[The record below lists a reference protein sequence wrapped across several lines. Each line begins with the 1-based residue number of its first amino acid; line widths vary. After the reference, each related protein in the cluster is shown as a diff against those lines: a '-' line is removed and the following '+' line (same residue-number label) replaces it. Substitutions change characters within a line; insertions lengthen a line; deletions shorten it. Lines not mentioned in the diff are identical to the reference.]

1 MELATAINLIR
12 AGVPAAQMP
21 QHWADLG
28 AGSGLFTQ
36 ALASL
41 LPVGSSVQAIDQ
53 HKSSLDSINW
63 LHPDVSLMRTQ
74 ADFSD
79 FEFSELK
86 DGFILANA
94 LHYIENQQ
102 AQLRRLKK
110 YLTPTGRIIIVEYET
125 DTPNQ
130 WVPYPI
136 PFRRLESVALNAGF
150 SVITKTG
157 TVSSAYRSGGMYAA
171 VLS

>member
-12 AGVPAAQMP
+12 AGVPAAQTP

-28 AGSGLFTQ
+28 AGSGLFTK

-41 LPVGSSVQAIDQ
+41 LPVGSSVQAIDR

-63 LHPDVSLMRTQ
+63 LYPDVSLMRTQ
-74 ADFSD
+74 ADFSEI
-79 FEFSELK
+79 EFSELK

-102 AQLRRLKK
+102 AQLSRLKK
-110 YLTPTGRIIIVEYET
+110 HLTPTGRIIIVEYET

-136 PFRRLESVALNAGF
+136 PFKQLTSVALNAGF
-150 SVITKTG
+150 SVITKVE
-157 TVSSAYRSGGMYAA
+157 TVPSNYHSGGMYAA

>member
-1 MELATAINLIR
+1 MELATAVNLIR
-12 AGVPAAQMP
+12 AGVPAAQTP

-63 LHPDVSLMRTQ
+63 LYPDVSLMRTL
-74 ADFSD
+74 ADFSEI
-79 FEFSELK
+79 EFSELK
-86 DGFILANA
+86 DGFIIANA

-102 AQLRRLKK
+102 AQLNRLKK
-110 YLTPTGRIIIVEYET
+110 HLTPTGRIIIVEYET

-136 PFRRLESVALNAGF
+136 TFRRMESVALNAGF
-150 SVITKTG
+150 SVILKAG
-157 TVSSAYRSGGMYAA
+157 AVPSAYHSGGMYAA

>member
-12 AGVPAAQMP
+12 AGVPAAQTP

-63 LHPDVSLMRTQ
+63 LYPDVSLMRTQ
-74 ADFSD
+74 ADFSEI
-79 FEFSELK
+79 EFSKLK

-102 AQLRRLKK
+102 AQLSQLKN
-110 YLTPTGRIIIVEYET
+110 YLTPKGRIIIVEYET

-136 PFRRLESVALNAGF
+136 PFKRLTSIALNVGF
-150 SVITKTG
+150 SVITKAG
-157 TVSSAYRSGGMYAA
+157 TVPSAYHSGGMYAA

>member
-1 MELATAINLIR
+1 MELVTAVNLIR
-12 AGVPAAQMP
+12 AGVPGAQTP

-53 HKSSLDSINW
+53 HKSSLDSIEW
-63 LHPDVSLMRTQ
+63 SDAHITLIRTQ
-74 ADFSD
+74 ADFSEI
-79 FEFSELK
+79 EFSELK

-94 LHYIENQQ
+94 LHYIENKQ
-102 AQLRRLKK
+102 AQLSRLKK
-110 YLTPTGRIIIVEYET
+110 HLTPTGRIIIVEYET

-136 PFRRLESVALNAGF
+136 TFRRMESVALNAGF
-150 SVITKTG
+150 PVITKAG
-157 TVSSAYRSGGMYAA
+157 TVPSAYHSGGMYAA